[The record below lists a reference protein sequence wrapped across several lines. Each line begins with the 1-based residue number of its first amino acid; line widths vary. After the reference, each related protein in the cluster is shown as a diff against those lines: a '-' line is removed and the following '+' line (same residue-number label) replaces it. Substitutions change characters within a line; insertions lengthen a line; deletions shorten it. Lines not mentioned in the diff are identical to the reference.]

1 MAKVFITR
9 KIPQIGIDLLKKK
22 HAVRVYPKDQVI
34 PRKELLNAVKWC
46 DALLCLLTDK
56 IDKELLEINPKL
68 KIISNYAVGFNNMD
82 IKAATEKGIPVTN
95 TPGVLTDA
103 VAEHT
108 LALMLAV
115 SKRIVESDKFL
126 RAGKYKSWAPLLLL
140 GTQLKGKILGVIG
153 LGRIGSEVAAKAQA
167 MGMKIVYYDIKA
179 DKEFEKKFQ
188 AKFFSIPQLLK
199 LSDFVSIHV
208 PLLPTT
214 THLLSTKEFALMKK
228 TAYLINT
235 SRGPVIDEKAL
246 VIALQK
252 KQIAGA
258 GLDVFEFEPKLA
270 PGLAKLSNVVITP
283 HTASATIEA
292 RSAMAEIAAK
302 NILEVLS
309 GRKGPTTV
317 NPEVYRKL

>member
-68 KIISNYAVGFNNMD
+68 KIISNYAVGFNNID

>member
-68 KIISNYAVGFNNMD
+68 KIISNYAVGFNNID
-82 IKAATEKGIPVTN
+82 VKTATAKGIPVTN

-115 SKRIVESDKFL
+115 SKRIVESDKYL

-258 GLDVFEFEPKLA
+258 GLDVFEFEPKLV
-270 PGLAKLSNVVITP
+270 PGLAKLDNVVITP

-292 RSAMAEIAAK
+292 RSAMAEMAAK
-302 NILEVLS
+302 NIMEVLA
-309 GRKGPTTV
+309 GRQGSTTV
-317 NPEVYRKL
+317 NPEVYK

>member
-1 MAKVFITR
+1 MANVFITR
-9 KIPQIGIDLLKKK
+9 QIPQVGIDLLKKSHTVK
-22 HAVRVYPKDQVI
+22 VYPKDQVI
-34 PRKELLNAVKWC
+34 PRKELLEAAKWA
-46 DALLCLLTDK
+46 DALLSMLTDK
-56 IDKELLEINPKL
+56 IDKELMDNSNL
-68 KIISNYAVGFNNMD
+68 KVIANYAVGFNNVD
-82 IKAATEKGIPVTN
+82 VKTATEKKIPVTN

-103 VAEHT
+103 VSEHT

-115 SKRIVESDKFL
+115 SKRIVESDKYL

-153 LGRIGSEVAAKAQA
+153 LGRIGSEVAARAQA

-179 DKEFEKKFQ
+179 DKEFEKKFSS
-188 AKFFSIPQLLK
+188 KFFSIPQLLK

-258 GLDVFEFEPKLA
+258 GLDVFEFEPKLV
-270 PGLAKLSNVVITP
+270 PGLAKLDNVVITP

-292 RSAMAEIAAK
+292 RSAMAEMAAK
-302 NILEVLS
+302 NIMEVLA
-309 GRKGPTTV
+309 GRQGSTTV
-317 NPEVYRKL
+317 NPEVYK

>member
-1 MAKVFITR
+1 MANVFITR
-9 KIPQIGIDLLKKK
+9 QIPQVGIDLLKKSHTVK
-22 HAVRVYPKDQVI
+22 VYPKDQVI
-34 PRKELLNAVKWC
+34 PRKELLAAAKWA
-46 DALLCLLTDK
+46 DALLSMLTDK
-56 IDKELLEINPKL
+56 IDKELMDNSKL
-68 KIISNYAVGFNNMD
+68 KVIANYAVGFNNVD
-82 IKAATEKGIPVTN
+82 VKTATEKKIPVTN

-108 LALMLAV
+108 IALMLAV
-115 SKRIVESDKFL
+115 SKRIVESDKYL
-126 RAGKYKSWAPLLLL
+126 RTGKYKSWAPLLLL
-140 GTQLKGKILGVIG
+140 GTQLKGKTLGVIG

-167 MGMKIVYYDIKA
+167 MGMKIIYYDIKA

-188 AKFFSIPQLLK
+188 AKFLSVPELLK
-199 LSDFVSIHV
+199 ISDFVSIHV

-214 THLLSTKEFALMKK
+214 THLLSTKEFSMMKK

-258 GLDVFEFEPKLA
+258 GLDVFEFEPELV
-270 PGLAKLSNVVITP
+270 PGLSKLDNIVITP

-292 RSAMAEIAAK
+292 RSAMAEMAAK
-302 NILEVLS
+302 NIMEVLA
-309 GRKGPTTV
+309 GRPGATTV
-317 NPEVYRKL
+317 NPEVYKK

>member
-1 MAKVFITR
+1 MANVFITR
-9 KIPQIGIDLLKKK
+9 QIPQVGIDLLKRNNTVK
-22 HAVRVYPKDQVI
+22 VYPKDQVI
-34 PRKELLNAVKWC
+34 PRKELMAAVKWA
-46 DALLCLLTDK
+46 DGLLCMLTDK
-56 IDKELLEINPKL
+56 IDKELMDNSNL
-68 KIISNYAVGFNNMD
+68 KVIANYAVGFNNVD
-82 IKAATEKGIPVTN
+82 VKTATEKKIPVTN

-103 VAEHT
+103 VSEHT

-115 SKRIVESDKFL
+115 SKRIVESDKYL

-179 DKEFEKKFQ
+179 DKEFEKKFL
-188 AKFFSIPQLLK
+188 AKFLSVPELLK

-214 THLLSTKEFALMKK
+214 THLLSTKEFSMMKK

-258 GLDVFEFEPKLA
+258 GLDVFEFEPELV
-270 PGLAKLSNVVITP
+270 PGLDKLDNVVITP

-292 RSAMAEIAAK
+292 RSAMAEMAAK
-302 NILEVLS
+302 NIMEVLA
-309 GRKGPTTV
+309 GRQGATTV
-317 NPEVYRKL
+317 NPEVYKN

>member
-68 KIISNYAVGFNNMD
+68 KIISNYAVGFNNID

-258 GLDVFEFEPKLA
+258 GLDVCEFEPKLA

>member
-1 MAKVFITR
+1 MANVFITR
-9 KIPQIGIDLLKKK
+9 QIPQVGIDLLKKSHTVK
-22 HAVRVYPKDQVI
+22 VYPKDQVI
-34 PRKELLNAVKWC
+34 PRKELLEAAKWA
-46 DALLCLLTDK
+46 DALLSMLTDK
-56 IDKELLEINPKL
+56 IDKELMDNSKL
-68 KIISNYAVGFNNMD
+68 KVIANYAVGFNNVD
-82 IKAATEKGIPVTN
+82 VKTATEKKIPVTN

-108 LALMLAV
+108 IALMLAV
-115 SKRIVESDKFL
+115 SKRIVESDKYL

-153 LGRIGSEVAAKAQA
+153 LGRIGSEVAARAQA

-179 DKEFEKKFQ
+179 DKEFEKKFL
-188 AKFFSIPQLLK
+188 AKFLSVPELLK

-214 THLLSTKEFALMKK
+214 THLLSTKEFSMMKK

-258 GLDVFEFEPKLA
+258 GLDVFEFEPELV
-270 PGLAKLSNVVITP
+270 PGLDKLDNVVITP

-292 RSAMAEIAAK
+292 RSAMAEMAAK
-302 NILEVLS
+302 NIMEVLA
-309 GRKGPTTV
+309 GRQGATTV
-317 NPEVYRKL
+317 NPEVYKN